1 MNLRIK
7 TAIVL
12 LIRRVVEVE
21 VESAAALVEGAMHEE
36 VSRKPVLF
44 NRVVAESVPSANA
57 PRRPRPNPR
66 NPLLRRPTS
75 TAHGTALG
83 PAAPHAR
90 VPQLKVHSPERKKPG
105 DWPWM

>member
-57 PRRPRPNPR
+57 PRRPR
-66 NPLLRRPTS
+66 RPTS